1 MEKAIEL
8 FSTQK
13 AEKFINKF
21 DDSTVRKSG
30 NEDELFEYLG
40 QAFDLSIKESTIG
53 EALIENRRFES
64 ASSLHRQF

>member
-8 FSTQK
+8 FPTQK

-21 DDSTVRKSG
+21 DDSTVAKSV

-40 QAFDLSIKESTIG
+40 QAFDLSIKESNIR
-53 EALIENRRFES
+53 EALIENRHYES